1 MLRGSNMSHRKLNDY
16 LLVKH
21 TPNGRTYPFL
31 DCWGLVVDVY
41 KEMLG
46 IQLNEYTDLTQKTMS
61 TGFMYERDSGHFYEV
76 KEPQDFDLVAFFING
91 RLFHVGVWIQN
102 RLLHTSQ
109 AKNCRWEQL
118 DRVALAQRRFYRYA
132 QDRGS

>member
-1 MLRGSNMSHRKLNDY
+1 MYR
-16 LLVKH
+16 
-21 TPNGRTYPFL
+21 
-31 DCWGLVVDVY
+31 
-41 KEMLG
+41 EQLG